1 LYKVNNTLI
10 CRAAIW
16 NGIMTTELKLVWTD
30 ITTLVVD
37 AIVKATKQARSNLF
51 VATIC
56 GFSVSNAGCV
66 NSIGIF
72 GFS

>member
-1 LYKVNNTLI
+1 
-10 CRAAIW
+10 
-16 NGIMTTELKLVWTD
+16 MTTELKLVWTD